1 MNRFAAFAYDSDEEE
16 VVKSVP
22 VPDVPVLVPSKVQAK
37 VAVAVPEFYYP
48 TLKAMM
54 DHTESWGDLCGDS
67 GSIASSVTLS
77 PVDEIDK
84 ILAER
89 ENERRREYEEELTRG
104 EISVRAQHW
113 SEKIEEVMPTYYKL
127 SELDN
132 NEYADAMTWL
142 YDQGW
147 HIDVEERAFVRAWPA
162 NLPPRVWIAPIREFC
177 CGDLSPCK
185 KEKAPKPVKLVQRF
199 CRERGGGVHCGFE
212 GCRFIHEDTIPRVN
226 KPCQFGNTCGKREGC
241 LFIHPDETWVEDMV
255 LTRPVPVPAPAAP
268 SS

>member
-16 VVKSVP
+16 EVVVK
-22 VPDVPVLVPSKVQAK
+22 PVLVPSKVQAK
-37 VAVAVPEFYYP
+37 VAVAVAVPEFYYP

-54 DHTESWGDLCGDS
+54 DHTEAWGDLCGDS

-77 PVDEIDK
+77 PVDEI
-84 ILAER
+84 LANR
-89 ENERRREYEEELTRG
+89 ENERRCEYEEDLTRG
-104 EISVRAQHW
+104 ETSLWDQSW
-113 SEKIEEVMPTYYKL
+113 SAKIDEVMPTYFKL

-132 NEYADAMTWL
+132 YEYADAMTWL

-185 KEKAPKPVKLVQRF
+185 KEKASKPVKLVQRF
-199 CRERGGGVHCGFE
+199 CRERGGGVHCGYE

-226 KPCQFGNTCGKREGC
+226 KPCQFGNACGKREGC
-241 LFIHPDETWVEDMV
+241 LFIHPDETWVEGMV
-255 LTRPVPVPAPAAP
+255 LTRPISIPAPAAP